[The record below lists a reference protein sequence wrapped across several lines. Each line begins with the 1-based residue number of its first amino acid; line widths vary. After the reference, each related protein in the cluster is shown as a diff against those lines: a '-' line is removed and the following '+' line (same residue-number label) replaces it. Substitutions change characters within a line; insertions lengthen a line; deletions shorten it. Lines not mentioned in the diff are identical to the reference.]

1 MASIFKKT
9 RDKGKKNRPWW
20 IEYVDAEGERAY
32 AKGFT
37 DKGLTE
43 QLASKLETEV
53 MLRKRGMIDPESE
66 RLLAIKKSTIDSHLE
81 VFERALD
88 NATPKHRKLTISRIR
103 RLIEQC
109 GIRSIG
115 EINAEK
121 VEHALKDL
129 RKAEDLGA
137 RTYNHYLQAIDEFGK
152 WLVSTKRLLTN
163 PVAGIARLNAETDV
177 RHKRRALSPEEVM
190 LLVESARTS
199 GQDVQ
204 GYDGELRARVYLMS
218 FMTGLRRQEL
228 ASLTPRSFYLDAPQ
242 PILKVKAACSKHR
255 REDTLPMHP
264 ELVAMVRD
272 WIKGMDPDAEL
283 FPRLDKKKTWYMVQK
298 DLERVG
304 IPYETA
310 EGIADFH
317 AAGRHSH
324 VTGLLRNGATLVQAK
339 ELARHADVRMT
350 MKYTHIGLDDQ
361 AKALSGL
368 PVPLR
373 TPSEKWSEMGRESG
387 GASCQSLTTDGT
399 WDNRT
404 KDSTN
409 DATPSF
415 EGVASSDVACFQ
427 EESIDVSSGGGGNC
441 TRVPRPIR
449 QGVYVCVPSFD
460 FRRKVPGGQGP
471 VPLIRSLDLAR
482 TATGG

>member
-1 MASIFKKT
+1 MASIFKKS

-20 IEYVDAEGERAY
+20 IEYVDANGDRAY

-43 QLASKLETEV
+43 QLAAKLETEV
-53 MLRKRGMIDPESE
+53 MLRKRGMIDPENE
-66 RLLAIKKSTIDSHLE
+66 RLVAIKQSSIDTHLE
-81 VFERALD
+81 VFERSLD
-88 NATPKHRKLTISRIR
+88 NATPKHRKLTMTRIR
-103 RLIEQC
+103 RLIAQC
-109 GIRSIG
+109 GIESIG
-115 EINAEK
+115 QINAEE
-121 VEHALKDL
+121 VEQALKDL

-137 RTYNHYLQAIDEFGK
+137 RTYNHYLQAIEEFGK
-152 WLVSTKRLLTN
+152 WLVASKRLLSN

-177 RHKRRALSPEEVM
+177 RHKRRALTPEEVM
-190 LLVESARTS
+190 LLVESARSS
-199 GQDVQ
+199 GQEVQ
-204 GYDGELRARVYLMS
+204 GYDGEQRARVYLMS
-218 FMTGLRRQEL
+218 FMTGLRRKEL

-264 ELVAMVRD
+264 ELVVMVRD
-272 WIKGMDPDAEL
+272 WVKDMDPDTEF
-283 FPRLDKKKTWYMVQK
+283 FPRLDKKKTWLMVQK

-304 IPYETA
+304 IPYETT

-373 TPSEKWSEMGRESG
+373 SPSEKWSEMGRELG
-387 GASCQSLTTDGT
+387 GTSCQSMAEDGNCDNLTE
-399 WDNRT
+399 
-404 KDSTN
+404 DSMN
-409 DATPSF
+409 DATPLL
-415 EGVASSDVACFQ
+415 EGVASSEVTCFQ
-427 EESIDVSSGGGGNC
+427 EVSSNVSTGGGGNC

-449 QGVYVCVPSFD
+449 QGIYVCVQLFG
-460 FRRKVPGGQGP
+460 FRRKSPNWQGGCS
-471 VPLIRSLDLAR
+471 LIQSFYLAKA
-482 TATGG
+482 ATGG

>member
-1 MASIFKKT
+1 MASIFKKS
-9 RDKGKKNRPWW
+9 RDKGKKNRSWW
-20 IEYVDAEGERAY
+20 IEYVDADGSRAY

-43 QLASKLETEV
+43 QLAAKLETEV
-53 MLRKRGMIDPESE
+53 LLRRRGMIYPEQE
-66 RLLAIKKSTIDSHLE
+66 RLLAIKQSVVQSHLE
-81 VFERALD
+81 MFERAID
-88 NATPKHRKLTISRIR
+88 NNTPKHRKLTMTRIR
-103 RLIEQC
+103 RLIDRC
-109 GIRSIG
+109 GIETIG
-115 EINAEK
+115 QLNAEK

-137 RTYNHYLQAIDEFGK
+137 KTYNHYLQAIDEFGK
-152 WLVSTKRLLTN
+152 WLVSTKRLLSN

-199 GQDVQ
+199 GEDVQ
-204 GYDGELRARVYLMS
+204 GYDGELRSRVYLMS

-255 REDTLPMHP
+255 REDTLPIHP
-264 ELVAMVRD
+264 ALVTMVRD
-272 WIKGMDPDAEL
+272 WVIGMDPDTEL
-283 FPRLDKKKTWYMVQK
+283 FPRLDKKETWLMVKK

-304 IPYETA
+304 IPYETS

-324 VTGLLRNGATLVQAK
+324 VTGLLRNGATLLQAK

-361 AKALSGL
+361 AQALSGL

-373 TPSEKWSEMGRESG
+373 SPTEKWSEMGRELG
-387 GASCQSLTTDGT
+387 GASCQSVASDGNCQNQT
-399 WDNRT
+399 V
-404 KDSTN
+404 DSIN
-409 DATPSF
+409 DATPL
-415 EGVASSDVACFQ
+415 
-427 EESIDVSSGGGGNC
+427 
-441 TRVPRPIR
+441 
-449 QGVYVCVPSFD
+449 
-460 FRRKVPGGQGP
+460 K
-471 VPLIRSLDLAR
+471 
-482 TATGG
+482 